1 MTDLKTLR
9 QTLRDLAED
18 ATEGEWYVVE
28 TDHHLYKCPN
38 QHIRSRAEKA
48 DYAIAEAFGGEGP
61 RPNDARYIAAAN
73 PENILRL
80 LDALE
85 TAEAALEK
93 YADSSGRIMV
103 PNDNGH
109 TEHCRENGCYGHFID
124 QKVNAIADEALSKL
138 RGGR

>member
-73 PENILRL
+73 PENILAL
-80 LDALE
+80 LTALE
-85 TAEAALEK
+85 TAEAALEEI
-93 YADSSGRIMV
+93 AFSGDLASGEGIYKSECAR
-103 PNDNGH
+103 
-109 TEHCRENGCYGHFID
+109 
-124 QKVNAIADEALSKL
+124 EALSKL